1 MRTGG
6 NLCFYDFD
14 IILERPATSIRYFNS
29 NGNFVINIQ
38 RHEQLG
44 QDVFRLPEELRLD
57 EITAEGRLVFKGE
70 QSDEGRLLIL
80 EAN

>member
-1 MRTGG
+1 M
-6 NLCFYDFD
+6 
-14 IILERPATSIRYFNS
+14 S
-29 NGNFVINIQ
+29 NWVKMS
-38 RHEQLG
+38 L
-44 QDVFRLPEELRLD
+44 RLPEELRLD